1 MKTPFLAILILT
13 LLSTSGI
20 AQSSSPTVFD
30 SEEILDITL
39 KGNVRDLLNNRTGE
53 AKNFPILVKYH
64 GKDGTADS
72 LPITMKT
79 RGHFRR
85 IRSNCEYPPLLL
97 QFTKGSIAANS
108 RFFGES
114 KLKLIMPCKGEEF
127 VIHEWM
133 VYKLYNLLTPL
144 SYKAA
149 LVRVT
154 LADDARKKNTAPF
167 YGVLLEQD
175 KQMAR
180 RNNLVLIKRKMR
192 PQQTVT
198 EAFLRVATFEYLIG
212 NTDWSVEF
220 NQNISLLATDS
231 LAVPIPVPHDFD
243 LAGIVGS
250 PYALPAEELQMTSV
264 QERRYRGYCIKDI
277 KAFDNT
283 VAFFNEKKKD
293 IYALYSGSSLLD
305 PKYVKTTL
313 KYLDDFYATINN
325 PKKLKEEF
333 EYPCDP
339 NGTGN
344 VILKGLKEE

>member
-1 MKTPFLAILILT
+1 MKTPILVIVLFV
-13 LLSTSGI
+13 LLHGSGI
-20 AQSSSPTVFD
+20 AQSPSATIFD
-30 SEEILDITL
+30 SDDIMDITL

-53 AKNFPILVKYH
+53 AKNFPILLKYH
-64 GKDGTADS
+64 GKDGIEDS
-72 LPITMKT
+72 IAITMKT

-97 QFTKGSIAANS
+97 QFAKGTLSPNS
-108 RFFGES
+108 RFSGES

-133 VYKLYNLLTPL
+133 AYKLYNLLTPL

-149 LVRVT
+149 LVRVI
-154 LADDARKKNTAPF
+154 LAEDGHKKNTGPF

-175 KQMAR
+175 KRMAK
-180 RNNLVLIKRKMR
+180 RNNMVLVKRKMR
-192 PQQTVT
+192 PQQTQT
-198 EAFLRVATFEYLIG
+198 EAFLRMATFEYLIG

-231 LAVPIPVPHDFD
+231 LAMPIPVPHDFD

-250 PYALPAEELQMTSV
+250 PYALPAEELQMSSV
-264 QERRYRGYCIKDI
+264 QERRYRGYCTKDV

-283 VAFFNEKKKD
+283 VAFFNGKKND
-293 IYALYSGSSLLD
+293 IYALYSRSGLLD
-305 PKYVKTTL
+305 PKYIKATL
-313 KYLDDFYATINN
+313 KYLDDFYSTINN
-325 PKKLKEEF
+325 PKKLKAEF